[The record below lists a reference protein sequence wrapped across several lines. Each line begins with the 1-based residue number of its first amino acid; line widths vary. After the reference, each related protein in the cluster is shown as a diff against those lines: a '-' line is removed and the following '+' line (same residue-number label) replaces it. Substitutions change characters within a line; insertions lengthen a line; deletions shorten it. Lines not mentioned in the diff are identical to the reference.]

1 MRSCGA
7 KSWGAEI
14 GLPCHDRVSKGARS
28 RFNRPPARLGD
39 ASCAVGRKRAYRCAV
54 LSAELQ
60 DVFLNKRLQNRSE
73 NLFEKSFE
81 KGVAQNLE
89 VRIILTRALVGVA

>member
-1 MRSCGA
+1 MRSYGA

-73 NLFEKSFE
+73 NLFEK
-81 KGVAQNLE
+81 GVAQNLE